1 MLYPEVDRVSPA
13 RIAKSLPVMPS
24 VEPPLSVYLLV
35 SVLQRAIIRRLLILR
50 IETVLLICSC

>member
-24 VEPPLSVYLLV
+24 VEPPLSVYLLI
-35 SVLQRAIIRRLLILR
+35 SVL
-50 IETVLLICSC
+50 